1 MKSLSR
7 FTKLTTLM
15 RFVVPV
21 LMLSLVAT
29 GPAFAGSLSSSD
41 TFYGLVQTLL
51 SWIDGGLGIALAL
64 SSVLIGTG
72 VAVVKSSPLA
82 MVTGIAIAALL
93 HWMPSIII
101 NLMTN
106 GAILR

>member
-1 MKSLSR
+1 MKSRSR
-7 FTKLTTLM
+7 LAKMKVLA
-15 RFVVPV
+15 RYAVPT
-21 LMLSLVAT
+21 LMLSVLAIS
-29 GPAFAGSLSSSD
+29 PAFAGSLSSSD

-64 SSVLIGTG
+64 ASVLIGAG

-82 MVTGIAIAALL
+82 MVVGIAIAALL

-106 GAILR
+106 GAVLR

>member
-1 MKSLSR
+1 MKSRSR
-7 FTKLTTLM
+7 LAKM
-15 RFVVPV
+15 RVLARYAVPT
-21 LMLSLVAT
+21 LMLSVLAIS
-29 GPAFAGSLSSSD
+29 PAFAGSLSSSD

-51 SWIDGGLGIALAL
+51 SWIEGGLGIALAL

-72 VAVVKSSPLA
+72 VAVVRSSPLA

-106 GAILR
+106 GAVLR

>member
-1 MKSLSR
+1 MKSRMTSLKVLAR
-7 FTKLTTLM
+7 YA
-15 RFVVPV
+15 VPT
-21 LMLSLVAT
+21 LMLSVFVAS
-29 GPAFAGSLSSSD
+29 PAFAGSLSSGD

-64 SSVLIGTG
+64 SSVLIGAG
-72 VAVVKSSPLA
+72 VAVIRSSPLA
-82 MVTGIAIAALL
+82 MVVGIAIAALL

-106 GAILR
+106 GAVLR

>member
-7 FTKLTTLM
+7 FVSPTVLT

-21 LMLSLVAT
+21 IALSLVAT
-29 GPAFAGSLSSSD
+29 SPAFAGSLSSSD
-41 TFYGLVQTLL
+41 TFYGLVQTRL
-51 SWIDGGLGIALAL
+51 SWITGGLGIALAL

-72 VAVVKSSPLA
+72 VAVVRSSPLA

-106 GAILR
+106 GAVLR

>member
-7 FTKLTTLM
+7 FAKLTKLT
-15 RFVVPV
+15 RFLVPV
-21 LMLSLVAT
+21 LVVSLLAT
-29 GPAFAGSLSSSD
+29 APAFAGSLSSSD

-106 GAILR
+106 GAVLR

>member
-7 FTKLTTLM
+7 FTKLTTLT

-64 SSVLIGTG
+64 ASVLIGAG
-72 VAVVKSSPLA
+72 VGVVKSSPLA

-93 HWMPSIII
+93 HWMPAIII

-106 GAILR
+106 GAVLR

>member
-1 MKSLSR
+1 MKSLRRLIKPSS
-7 FTKLTTLM
+7 LA
-15 RFVVPV
+15 RFVVPT
-21 LMLSLVAT
+21 LLLSLMAT
-29 GPAFAGSLSSSD
+29 SPAFAGSLSSSD

-72 VAVVKSSPLA
+72 VAVVRSSPLA
-82 MVTGIAIAALL
+82 MVVGIAIAALL

-106 GAILR
+106 GAVLR

>member
-7 FTKLTTLM
+7 FVSPTVLT

-21 LMLSLVAT
+21 LALSLVAT

-51 SWIDGGLGIALAL
+51 SWISGGLGIALAL

-106 GAILR
+106 GAVLR

>member
-1 MKSLSR
+1 MKSLFRLNNVTALSR
-7 FTKLTTLM
+7 F
-15 RFVVPV
+15 VAPV
-21 LMLSLVAT
+21 LVLSLIAT

-51 SWIDGGLGIALAL
+51 SWIGGGLGIALAL

-82 MVTGIAIAALL
+82 MITGIAIAALL